1 MGIKITDHGIFNDLK
16 KNAGLN
22 KNTHAE
28 IGIMMP
34 DIATIGMY
42 LEYGWDQRVT
52 AKQNVYLSSVL
63 GLPIKDKE
71 GNWIQNFAILHLP
84 PRPFMRATFA
94 EKNKEWK
101 KIFESQFKKTHD
113 VKSALEAMCIMASSD
128 ISATIRNNGTASNP
142 FPKRSPLTMAMLDAM
157 GETEKAK
164 RQQKGQAAVSN
175 TTTDKALMRTGVLEK
190 SITYKI
196 HS

>member
-16 KNAGLN
+16 KSAVLN

-42 LEYGWDQRVT
+42 LEYGWVQAVT
-52 AKQNVYLSSVL
+52 PKQNNFLRARLGRWGANFKTLS
-63 GLPIKDKE
+63 
-71 GNWIQNFAILHLP
+71 LP

-113 VKSALEAMCIMASSD
+113 VKFALEAMCITASSD
-128 ISATIRNNGTASNP
+128 ISTTIRNNGTASNP

-157 GETEKAK
+157 GEAEKAK

-175 TTTDKALMRTGVLEK
+175 TTTDKALMRSVNLEK

>member
-16 KNAGLN
+16 KSAVLN

-63 GLPIKDKE
+63 GLPIN
-71 GNWIQNFAILHLP
+71 NWIQNFAILHLP

-101 KIFESQFKKTHD
+101 RVFESQFKKTHD
-113 VKSALEAMCIMASSD
+113 VKIALEAMCITASSD
-128 ISATIRNNGTASNP
+128 IRTTIRNNGTASNP

>member
-16 KNAGLN
+16 KNAVLN

-28 IGIMMP
+28 IGIMIP

-42 LEYGWDQRVT
+42 LEYGWAQAVT
-52 AKQNVYLSSVL
+52 SKQNNFLRARL
-63 GLPIKDKE
+63 GRW
-71 GNWIQNFAILHLP
+71 GANFKTLYMP

-101 KIFESQFKKTHD
+101 KIFESQIKKTHD

-142 FPKRSPLTMAMLDAM
+142 FPKRSPLTMAMLQAM
-157 GETEKAK
+157 GEIDKAK

>member
-1 MGIKITDHGIFNDLK
+1 MGIKITGHGIFNDLK
-16 KNAGLN
+16 RNAVLN

-42 LEYGWDQRVT
+42 LEYGWVQAVT
-52 AKQNVYLSSVL
+52 PRQNNFLRARLGRWGVNFKTLS
-63 GLPIKDKE
+63 
-71 GNWIQNFAILHLP
+71 LP

-94 EKNKEWK
+94 EKNKDWK
-101 KIFESQFKKTHD
+101 KIFESRFKKTHD
-113 VKSALEAMCIMASSD
+113 AKAALEAMCTMASSD
-128 ISATIRNNGTASNP
+128 ISATVRNNGTASNP
-142 FPKRSPLTMAMLDAM
+142 FPKRSPLTLAMLDAL
-157 GETEKAK
+157 GETDKAR
-164 RQQKGQAAVSN
+164 RQQKGQAAESN

-196 HS
+196 YS